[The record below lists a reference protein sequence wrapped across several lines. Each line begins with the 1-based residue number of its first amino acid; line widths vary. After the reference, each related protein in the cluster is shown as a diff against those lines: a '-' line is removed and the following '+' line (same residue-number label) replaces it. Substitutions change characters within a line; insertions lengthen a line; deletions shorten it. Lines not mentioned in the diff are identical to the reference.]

1 MKQYITALSQSKELL
16 VEDIK
21 QTEAR
26 VSNAQQPVVVPPATP
41 SRAARPGSTS
51 PFANKS
57 DAELATEQSRLR
69 DALVHIN
76 GQILSTKAVF
86 AQPRREEEKELWEAQ
101 LVILQVSAAVNL
113 FLLIVQKIGVAEQA
127 DSPSQDT
134 YRMHQEEIELMEVE
148 VISRARMQRL
158 MKERAVAEQSGI
170 AQLARLKEQ
179 LNTNDTRTNEY
190 KRELY
195 FPAVKGYK

>member
-21 QTEAR
+21 QTESR
-26 VSNAQQPVVVPPATP
+26 VSSAQQPVVVPPATP

-101 LVILQVSAAVNL
+101 LVILQVSAAFNNCCSLSRQVV
-113 FLLIVQKIGVAEQA
+113 LLSKLILHYRTRIGCI
-127 DSPSQDT
+127 
-134 YRMHQEEIELMEVE
+134 R
-148 VISRARMQRL
+148 
-158 MKERAVAEQSGI
+158 
-170 AQLARLKEQ
+170 
-179 LNTNDTRTNEY
+179 
-190 KRELY
+190 KR
-195 FPAVKGYK
+195 